1 MTRSML
7 RFATLAVLI
16 CLSPTL
22 AAGTYLHGAATAARA
37 DSPASPSSPTSP
49 ASPPS
54 PAKAPHSQKPLAEGS
69 KDHNAATPRQ
79 DLQSTPADPA
89 DRVHAEKIHD
99 PRDQRLVGAKRPND
113 AQGMIDESAGGTTQ
127 PHHLSTHMQA
137 QRTARHQGGDP
148 FTNVEVHEMPIGD
161 ETVGR
166 RRR

>member
-1 MTRSML
+1 ML
-7 RFATLAVLI
+7 RFATAVLI
-16 CLSPTL
+16 CLSPAL

-37 DSPASPSSPTSP
+37 VSPASPAAP
-49 ASPPS
+49 
-54 PAKAPHSQKPLAEGS
+54 KALHSQKPLAEGS
-69 KDHNAATPRQ
+69 KDHHAATPRQ
-79 DLQSTPADPA
+79 DLPSTPADPA
-89 DRVHAEKIHD
+89 DRVHVEKIHD

>member
-1 MTRSML
+1 ML
-7 RFATLAVLI
+7 RFATAVLI

-22 AAGTYLHGAATAARA
+22 AAGTYLRGAATAARA
-37 DSPASPSSPTSP
+37 VSAASPSFPSSPSSPASPAAP
-49 ASPPS
+49 
-54 PAKAPHSQKPLAEGS
+54 KALHSQKPLAEGS
-69 KDHNAATPRQ
+69 KDHHAATPRQ
-79 DLQSTPADPA
+79 DLPSTPADPA